1 MGEVADAMIDLFG
14 VSVLDPELG
23 GWVCDCFVRKGGGGG
38 GGLFFAVGPVV
49 GGTCTSDDELSATS
63 SCNSAICAALAA
75 ACADDSATGSPG
87 VEGDVSASS
96 SWSSSVV
103 VRLSRGEVSSQR
115 G

>member
-1 MGEVADAMIDLFG
+1 MTGEVADAMIDLLG
-14 VSVLDPELG
+14 VSVLDPELDVC
-23 GWVCDCFVRKGGGGG
+23 VCDCFVRKGGGGG
-38 GGLFFAVGPVV
+38 GGLFFAVRPVKGV
-49 GGTCTSDDELSATS
+49 TSDDELSATS